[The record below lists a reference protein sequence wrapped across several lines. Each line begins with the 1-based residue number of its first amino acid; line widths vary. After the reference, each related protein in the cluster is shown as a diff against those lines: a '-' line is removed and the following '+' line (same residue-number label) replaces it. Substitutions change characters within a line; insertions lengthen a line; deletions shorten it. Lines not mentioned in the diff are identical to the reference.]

1 MIHYKN
7 PFLQVE
13 TMVILKGAEQDF
25 SEQELQ
31 LLLDKREISEK
42 MIEEE
47 EAHLCQLRTQLMVS
61 FLNLLIYF
69 YYFLFIM
76 VQI

>member
-1 MIHYKN
+1 
-7 PFLQVE
+7 
-13 TMVILKGAEQDF
+13 MVILKGAEQDF

-31 LLLDKREISEK
+31 LLLDKRELSDK

-61 FLNLLIYF
+61 FFIRRLYSLL
-69 YYFLFIM
+69 
-76 VQI
+76 